1 MTPLQEKLFE
11 ALEDLSP
18 LELLGFK
25 QILQFTDITK
35 GLPRLPEHR
44 LEMAGRVEIVKLM
57 EEIYGQ
63 QCVELIR
70 KVLKKMNRS
79 DLVQRL
85 SDISSG
91 SEGELLKKQTN
102 NIILISS
109 SVFLIQHTYRQSG
122 SHLNLCLF

>member
-70 KVLKKMNRS
+70 KVLKEMNRS

-91 SEGELLKKQTN
+91 SEGEL
-102 NIILISS
+102 
-109 SVFLIQHTYRQSG
+109 
-122 SHLNLCLF
+122 